1 MSLLQELLRV
11 QIERPGALLAG
22 SSIRPNRSLK
32 TPRPNLAFYSPCVT
46 VILKTQP
53 GGSDRTTH
61 ILGLEALVPQIAPC
75 WYGGLTH
82 PSYTSCQ
89 GEGDPGAFPR
99 ELGCRCHQYRCHCRC
114 SPGSSSPAT
123 RASPSQQP
131 PGVHRMQD
139 VVKTNTYALAL
150 HEAVRAAA
158 WLTPDTEGL
167 RKPSGWAGSQT
178 RMFIIRIWESSG

>member
-1 MSLLQELLRV
+1 MQTETS
-11 QIERPGALLAG
+11 GALLAG

-32 TPRPNLAFYSPCVT
+32 TPRPNPAFYSPCVT

-75 WYGGLTH
+75 WYGSLSH

-89 GEGDPGAFPR
+89 GEGDPVVFPR
-99 ELGCRCHQYRCHCRC
+99 ELGCRCHQNRCHCRC
-114 SPGSSSPAT
+114 STDSSCPAT
-123 RASPSQQP
+123 CAPPSQQP
-131 PGVHRMQD
+131 SGVHRMQD

-158 WLTPDTEGL
+158 WPTPDTEGL
-167 RKPSGWAGSQT
+167 RKPSRRAGSQT
-178 RMFIIRIWESSG
+178 RMLIIRIWECSE